1 MNYLSKLLCINKSFD
16 LITRVIELKGHKAA
30 IYCIDGFVKSDTLE
44 KLLEFMFKKTDS
56 FKQPE
61 DFPTDASSFLTLLL
75 PYCEIKLE
83 ANFAHGFIFVRF
95 RYASCRVAAAV
106 YYKKLI
112 IDIYN
117 KKAHSL

>member
-1 MNYLSKLLCINKSFD
+1 MEKLSKNIDINMNYLSKLLCINKSFD

-61 DFPTDASSFLTLLL
+61 DFPTDASSFDPLASLL
-75 PYCEIKLE
+75 
-83 ANFAHGFIFVRF
+83 
-95 RYASCRVAAAV
+95 
-106 YYKKLI
+106 
-112 IDIYN
+112 
-117 KKAHSL
+117 

>member
-1 MNYLSKLLCINKSFD
+1 MEKLSKNIDINMNYLSKLLCINKSFD

-83 ANFAHGFIFVRF
+83 ANFAP
-95 RYASCRVAAAV
+95 AV
-106 YYKKLI
+106 TSLLKGNEPSYYRWL
-112 IDIYN
+112 
-117 KKAHSL
+117 

>member
-1 MNYLSKLLCINKSFD
+1 MEKLSKNIDINMNYLSKLLCINKSFD
-16 LITRVIELKGHKAA
+16 LITRVIELKGHKTA

-75 PYCEIKLE
+75 PYCETGSKLCICRHIAIKGNE
-83 ANFAHGFIFVRF
+83 P
-95 RYASCRVAAAV
+95 S
-106 YYKKLI
+106 YYRWL
-112 IDIYN
+112 
-117 KKAHSL
+117 